1 VRTLA
6 KYEGEADGQKV
17 ARSKMSHFRPIDDV
31 CAVSAFGPIATKL
44 LYYSKARNVSLARI
58 HPRLAC
64 GVIRAD
70 L

>member
-1 VRTLA
+1 
-6 KYEGEADGQKV
+6 
-17 ARSKMSHFRPIDDV
+17 MSHFRPIDDV